1 MICCN
6 LVINF
11 YFIENKLLTLR
22 QSHRTNCYFRQVFQ
36 IVECN
41 LLNLFLSWCVI
52 LLIVSGLCFM
62 VSKQYFYLVIGSI
75 ILSLSIILLITRL
88 SLCCLK
94 IEAVAPETEAI
105 EMNSSQ
111 EPNNSTSTHS
121 QRENKVIL
129 GIFVMKGF
137 NRHNNKNNYYL
148 RIEANFCYVLQEQN
162 SESECHPSALGLS
175 DENNS
180 GEVSLPSL
188 LSLPSNDTTILI

>member
-1 MICCN
+1 MVSETQN
-6 LVINF
+6 ARSELTP
-11 YFIENKLLTLR
+11 YNKR
-22 QSHRTNCYFRQVFQ
+22 CIVFS
-36 IVECN
+36 N

-148 RIEANFCYVLQEQN
+148 RIEANFCYVL
-162 SESECHPSALGLS
+162 
-175 DENNS
+175 
-180 GEVSLPSL
+180 
-188 LSLPSNDTTILI
+188 